1 VGGEPDGGTRGYGR
15 ASSTRLNLAGP
26 GCTPVPAHEL
36 ASRKGRML
44 LKLLVARRGAVV
56 PAVVVAE
63 ALWGDRP
70 PADPDANLATLV
82 SRLRS
87 VLGATARA

>member
-1 VGGEPDGGTRGYGR
+1 
-15 ASSTRLNLAGP
+15 LNLAGP